1 MKTRLT
7 CKPNSCISSAIL
19 AAALCCGGAAYA
31 QDANNATN
39 TTKPKAASSDTE
51 DQYPDLIEI
60 DPFAGISTWGQI
72 QRGLDT
78 KLKDGWLAG
87 GRIAYNPTKWFG
99 LELWADYDRA
109 NVNFRLLSNGGVYP
123 ATSPFAGAPIPNYS
137 FHAYNWMWGLNPVFN
152 LKPRGSK
159 FQPYVTA
166 GVGGVQFTPTSSA
179 ESIARSAT
187 INSSFYSGNL
197 NDNLQVQFNYGGGVK
212 WHLSDHFGLRIDARG
227 FWSRNPTYDL
237 PNYPDGGIYIPARDH
252 INGFQGSIGLV
263 FYAGKVSCDKFA
275 SEIPPQFTPAPPI
288 PAPTITGAEGQTI
301 CQGKPVT
308 LHANVAAAQGRTYT
322 YAWTLNGAAQTAT
335 GTDLTFTPN
344 NTGSFNVQL
353 TVTDTTPAP
362 KAPERPKHVPLRCWP
377 EYTIPPNPAPVTAT
391 ATVTV
396 NDQGPTISSVAADP
410 NQLVAADNQGAHTS
424 NLTVTAA
431 AGPCSTN
438 LTYKWTVSEGSLS
451 NDTSQNPTFDASSL
465 QFDPAQSAS
474 KTITATVVVT
484 DDAGKTAT
492 QSTTITVTHTP
503 VWKRLDDVIF
513 AKDKD
518 RVNNC
523 GKDILI
529 DQAAKQ
535 AGTDY
540 DVVLVGHRDADENS
554 KDVYGGVRRSH
565 ERRHRAERHSL
576 DEQRVLNSAAVLSG
590 GTATCGTL
598 DPSHIR
604 VDWVGTDQTSDTKPG
619 LCGTSNIKERKGS
632 QTSEADK
639 NRRVEVYLVP
649 RNSQAL
655 PPAVK
660 NVKPLPEDEVKPLAC
675 PK

>member
-1 MKTRLT
+1 MKTRPYL
-7 CKPNSCISSAIL
+7 KPISSAIL
-19 AAALCCGGAAYA
+19 AAALCFSGASYA
-31 QDANNATN
+31 QDTNSATN
-39 TTKPKAASSDTE
+39 NTKAAAAKSGDTQ
-51 DQYPDLIEI
+51 DQYPDLVEL
-60 DPFAGISTWGQI
+60 DPFAGISTYGQI
-72 QRGLDT
+72 QRGLDM

-87 GRIAYNPTKWFG
+87 GRIAVNPNRWFG
-99 LELWADYDRA
+99 LELWMDYDRA
-109 NVNFRLLSNGGVYP
+109 NVNFRLPSNGGVYP
-123 ATSPFAGAPIPNYS
+123 ATSPYAGAPIPNYS
-137 FHAYNWMWGLNPVFN
+137 FHAVNWMWGLNPVFN
-152 LKPRGSK
+152 LRPRGSK
-159 FQPYVTA
+159 FQPYVTG
-166 GVGGVQFTPTSSA
+166 GVGGVQFTPTGDA
-179 ESIARSAT
+179 ERTARDAT

-197 NDNLQVQFNYGGGVK
+197 NDNLQVQFNYGGGIK
-212 WHLSDHFGLRIDARG
+212 WHLSDHFGLRVDARG

-237 PNYPDGGIYIPARDH
+237 PNYPDGGIYVPAHDH
-252 INGFQGSIGLV
+252 LNGFQGSIGLV
-263 FYAGKVSCDKFA
+263 FYEGKVSCDRFA
-275 SEIPPQFTPAPPI
+275 SQIPPQFQPAAPI
-288 PAPTITGAEGQTI
+288 PTPTISGAEGQAI

-308 LHANVAAAQGRTYT
+308 LHANVTPAAGRNI
-322 YAWTLNGAAQTAT
+322 AIEWTLNGAKQTAT
-335 GTDLTFTPN
+335 GPDFTFTPN
-344 NTGSFNVQL
+344 NTGTFNVQV

-362 KAPERPKHVPLRCWP
+362 KAPERPKRVPVRCWP

-391 ATVTV
+391 TTVTV
-396 NDQGPTISSVAADP
+396 NDQGPTISAVSADP
-410 NQLVAADNQGAHTS
+410 NQLVAADNNPGPHTA

-465 QFDPAQSAS
+465 QFDPAQNQT

-484 DDAGKTAT
+484 DENQRTAT
-492 QSTTITVTHTP
+492 QSTTITVVHTP
-503 VWKRLDDVIF
+503 VWKRLDDVVF
-513 AKDKD
+513 AKNKD

-540 DVVLVGHRDADENS
+540 DIVLVGHRDADENS
-554 KDVYGGVRRSH
+554 KDVYGAPRRGH
-565 ERRHRAERHSL
+565 DRRHRAEHHSL

-590 GTATCGTL
+590 GTATCGNL

-649 RNSQAL
+649 RNSQAM

-660 NVKPLPEDEVKPLAC
+660 NVKPLPEDEVKALGC